1 MRKRR
6 ANFAT
11 QFQKTPLSSSDCT
24 GWLPADN
31 LAVPPQRQARDEQ
44 TGRLRRSP

>member
-11 QFQKTPLSSSDCT
+11 QFQKNPPGSS
-24 GWLPADN
+24 GGINGIPI
-31 LAVPPQRQARDEQ
+31 
-44 TGRLRRSP
+44 RRSITGAAGVN